1 MVSYLSKDNK
11 KHYDIVNRVLN
22 GETYESIGNSWGITR
37 ERVRRIANQY
47 NVKSLSY
54 NEKPLN
60 DKEKFILDILIN
72 EPLLSYSEIIKKYG
86 FSGYSL
92 RRIAKKT
99 NVEWIR
105 YPIYKR
111 QIQTWDYQIDNETGC
126 WNWNHGVHTLS
137 GQGRLRVD
145 DKIEYAHRYMYHTTI
160 KEIEHNEIIYQT
172 CSNKL
177 CINPD
182 HLKSSTYNYYN
193 QLC

>member
-11 KHYDIVNRVLN
+11 KHYDIVNRVLA
-22 GETYESIGNSWGITR
+22 GETYESISNSWNITR
-37 ERVRRIANQY
+37 ERVRQIANQY

-60 DKEKFILDILIN
+60 DKEKTILDILIN
-72 EPLLSYSEIIKKYG
+72 EPLLSYAEISKHYG
-86 FSGYSL
+86 FSGYML

-111 QIQTWDYQIDNETGC
+111 QIQNWDYEIDEDTGC
-126 WNWNHGVHTLS
+126 WHWKHGIHALS
-137 GQGRLRVD
+137 GQGRLRVND
-145 DKIEYAHRYMYHTTI
+145 RIEYAHRYMYNTAV
-160 KEIEHNEIIYQT
+160 KEISNNEIIYQI
-172 CSNKL
+172 CNNKL

-182 HLKSSTYNYYN
+182 HLKSSFDDLDT